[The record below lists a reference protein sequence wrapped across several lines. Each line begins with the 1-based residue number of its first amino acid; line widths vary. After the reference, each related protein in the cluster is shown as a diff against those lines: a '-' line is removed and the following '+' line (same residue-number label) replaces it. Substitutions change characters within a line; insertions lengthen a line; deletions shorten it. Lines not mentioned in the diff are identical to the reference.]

1 MLVIFLHGATALL
14 GVLGG
19 HRYSKPLQRVIE
31 AAAVSEAERRALVL
45 YTYLLDD
52 RADEA
57 TLAGGRA
64 VACKTSSTA
73 RAGAEE

>member
-31 AAAVSEAERRALVL
+31 AAAVSEAERRDLVL

-57 TLAGGRA
+57 TLAGGA
-64 VACKTSSTA
+64 VACKTSNTA